1 MGKMLLKNLHK
12 YSDILTA
19 FVVPIAVIILLFHF
33 DDPVAIYFKLSLGK
47 TFLTVFGVLL
57 GLLLTAYAIFFT
69 ITPSLPPIL
78 VSTKS
83 YERVATIFFGLIL
96 SNIIFV
102 AAAIADFFLPRSFA
116 QLLAGFEITVSIFLL
131 SFTFLMIVYLREIF
145 LDLRYHITRKT

>member
-1 MGKMLLKNLHK
+1 MRKVILKNLYK

-19 FVVPIAVIILLFHF
+19 LAVPLVAIILLFYF
-33 DDPVAIYFKLSLGK
+33 DDPTVIYFKMSLGK

-69 ITPSLPPIL
+69 ITPSLPSIL

-102 AAAIADFFLPRSFA
+102 AAAITDFFLVGRLA
-116 QLLAGFEITVSIFLL
+116 QLLAGFEIIVSIFLL

-145 LDLRYHITRKT
+145 LDLRYHIIRKK